1 MKLKK
6 DNITEDSLKEALNA
20 MFDVFKPKSEA
31 EEFQRW
37 KDKFNENTED
47 ILIDIFSGYFSFAEG
62 SACSVDKARTT
73 ANRIIKAVKQ
83 GKNINLQYT
92 YIEYRDN
99 GGNLGG
105 LSTRTEEELNR
116 ICYWCPRSIKDTREA
131 IDIYFT
137 ITNLNLKRLGDIL
150 SEYNKEIENETKN
163 K

>member
-1 MKLKK
+1 MTPKK
-6 DNITEDSLKEALNA
+6 DNITEDGLKEALNA

-37 KDKFNENTED
+37 KDKFNENTKD
-47 ILIDIFSGYFSFAEG
+47 ILKDIFSGYFSLVEG

-73 ANRIIKAVKQ
+73 SNRIIKSVKE
-83 GKNINLQYT
+83 GKNIQLQYT

-99 GGNLGG
+99 GGDLGG

-131 IDIYFT
+131 INIYFT

-150 SEYNKEIENETKN
+150 SEYNKEKTHD
-163 K
+163 